1 MRTELRRRVRVVL
14 GMGGA
19 LAVGLWLGRG
29 GEATAVFAEPPAP
42 PIPQTSPPSDYSQR
56 VVAYIYGNVAITR
69 EDLGE
74 YLIARQGTDKVELLV
89 NKRIIEHACQ
99 QAGVEVTAAEVN
111 AALEQDCGQLH
122 VDRKQFVDNVL
133 KQYGKTMYEWK
144 EDVLRPR
151 LMLQKMCQSRVKVN
165 DDDLRRAFES
175 QFGEKVEC
183 RIIIW
188 PKGEE
193 RIAQNEYD
201 GIRKGEEGFARK
213 ARTQAHSHL
222 AAVGGRIAP
231 IARYSGAHPE
241 VENWAFKLQPGEI
254 SQLIATPD
262 GTVCLKVDRKIPA
275 DDKAKLDDV
284 REQLTKSVFDTK
296 VTQEIAVVMKELR
309 EKAKPVLILKK
320 GITAEEQKAEAL
332 QELQQTGG
340 IKK

>member
-1 MRTELRRRVRVVL
+1 MELRRRLRIAL
-14 GMGGA
+14 GMSGA

-29 GEATAVFAEPPAP
+29 GEASAVRAEPPATP
-42 PIPQTSPPSDYSQR
+42 APQSPPPSDYSQR
-56 VVAYIYGNVAITR
+56 VVAYIYGNVPITR

-74 YLIARQGTDKVELLV
+74 YLIARQGVDKVELLV

-99 QAGVEVTAAEVN
+99 QAGVAVSAAEIN
-111 AALEQDCGQLH
+111 AAFDQDCGVMN

-133 KQYGKTMYEWK
+133 KQYGKTVYEWK

-165 DDDLRRAFES
+165 DDDLRRAFEAHY
-175 QFGEKVEC
+175 GEKVEC

-193 RIAQNEYD
+193 RIAQNEY
-201 GIRKGEEGFARK
+201 GAVRKNEESFLKK
-213 ARTQAHSHL
+213 AREQANSQL
-222 AAVGGRIAP
+222 AARGGLILP
-231 IARYSGAHPE
+231 IARFSGTHAE
-241 VENWAFKLQPGEI
+241 VEKWAFRLQPGEI
-254 SQLIATPD
+254 SELIATPE
-262 GTVCLKVDRKIPA
+262 GTACLRVERKLPA
-275 DDKAKLDDV
+275 DDKVKLDDV

-309 EKAKPVLILKK
+309 EKAKPVMILKK
-320 GITAEEQKAEAL
+320 GTTDEELKASAL
-332 QELQQTGG
+332 SELQQTGG